1 MGVFINCVIFLV
13 SFKPDGYFNP
23 EVVKYRQLCAKSQR
37 KRRLY
42 SLQQYYHR
50 LLKQILVSRKV
61 NDRQHLLTVTSAVC
75 TKVVQNCTTVE
86 LGSIFLKTI
95 VTICRVLLFFFFY
108 FSTFSTFSTLNIKK
122 LLLFPNFTMMYYLS
136 MTLCLAVYIVSVV
149 THI

>member
-1 MGVFINCVIFLV
+1 MISLAKSHINIHTVLYYYLLWECLLIIFLV

-75 TKVVQNCTTVE
+75 TKVVQNCNTVE

-95 VTICRVLLFFFFY
+95 VAICRVLLFIFFY
-108 FSTFSTFSTLNIKK
+108 FKITLDIKK
-122 LLLFPNFTMMYYLS
+122 LLLLPNFTMKY
-136 MTLCLAVYIVSVV
+136 
-149 THI
+149 